1 MSEPAGQV
9 RTEIPSADGAPG
21 TTVVSAGRDVE
32 QGARSMLLLVDGL
45 FRLDVIPE
53 DDTIQTV
60 LRSLAWEERAELRH
74 ADVGGADSFEAA
86 GGVDL
91 PSTGRFG
98 GDVVLIAADGTERRV
113 AKVLV
118 GSVCYPE
125 RGRTMFTAQA
135 TLPADL

>member
-9 RTEIPSADGAPG
+9 RTEIPSADGSPG
-21 TTVVSAGRDVE
+21 TAVVSAGRDVE

-60 LRSLAWEERAELRH
+60 LRSLAPEERVELRH
-74 ADVGGADSFEAA
+74 ADVGGADSFNAA
-86 GGVDL
+86 VAANP

-98 GDVVLIAADGTERRV
+98 GDVVLIAGDGAERIV
-113 AKVLV
+113 ARVLV
-118 GSVCYPE
+118 GSVCYPD

-135 TLPADL
+135 TLL